1 MNNAF
6 LRRTTAAALVLLAA
20 CANPDA
26 NNGTSTE
33 PAVADNAPAI
43 INYQLINTYPHDAGA
58 FTQGLVW
65 YNNHLVE
72 GTGQYGESNVRHVD
86 LATGKVSKEVK
97 NDKEIF
103 GEGVTILNGK
113 IYQLTWQNK
122 KAFVYDVS
130 TFKLLNEFP
139 INTGTKEGWGITH
152 NGTELIVSDG
162 SSNLYFLNPTTF
174 QETKRIGVTDAMGPR
189 GNLNEL
195 EYINGFVYA
204 NIWQTDDIV
213 KIDPN
218 SGQIVGRLNFADLKS
233 KAGITSNPMDA
244 KAPEVLNGIAYDS
257 AGKRLFITGKYWPK
271 LFEIK
276 LQ

>member
-6 LRRTTAAALVLLAA
+6 LRRISVVMLVLLAA

-26 NNGTSTE
+26 NTGSSTE

-72 GTGQYGESNVRHVD
+72 GTGQLGESNIRHVE

-97 NDKEIF
+97 NAADIF
-103 GEGVTILNGK
+103 GEGITILNGK

-122 KAFVYDVS
+122 KAFVYDVA
-130 TFKLLNEFP
+130 TLKQLQEFP
-139 INTGTKEGWGITH
+139 LKTEGWGITH

-162 SSNLYFLNPTTF
+162 SSNLYFLNPANF
-174 QETKRIGVTDAMGPR
+174 QETKRIGVADAMGPK

-233 KAGITSNPMDA
+233 KVGITSHPMDA
-244 KAPEVLNGIAYDS
+244 KAPDVLNGIAYDS
-257 AGKRLFITGKYWPK
+257 AGQRLFITGKYWPK

>member
-1 MNNAF
+1 M
-6 LRRTTAAALVLLAA
+6 AALLLLAA
-20 CANPDA
+20 CADPDT
-26 NNGTSTE
+26 NTNTGTE

-86 LATGKVSKEVK
+86 VATGKVSKEVK
-97 NDKEIF
+97 NAADIF
-103 GEGVTILNGK
+103 GEGITILNGK
-113 IYQLTWQNK
+113 IYQLTWQNN
-122 KAFVYDVS
+122 KAFVYDAA
-130 TFKLLNEFP
+130 TLKLLQEFP
-139 INTGTKEGWGITH
+139 LKTEGWGITH

-162 SSNLYFLNPTTF
+162 SSNLYFLNPANF
-174 QETKRIGVTDAMGPR
+174 QETKRIGVADAMGPK

-195 EYINGFVYA
+195 EYINGYVYA

-244 KAPEVLNGIAYDS
+244 KAPDVLNGIAYDS
-257 AGKRLFITGKYWPK
+257 VGHRLFITGKYWPK